1 MNIGL
6 DIDGCLTD
14 IETFH
19 LKYGVP
25 FFEKKF
31 NKSVVNEYGK
41 SRNILG
47 NRKSYNSD
55 SGYYGRRMA
64 VL

>member
-14 IETFH
+14 IEKFH

-31 NKSVVNEYGK
+31 NKSIVNEYGK
-41 SRNILG
+41 SIRQLF
-47 NRKSYNSD
+47 D
-55 SGYYGRRMA
+55 CT
-64 VL
+64 

>member
-41 SRNILG
+41 SIKESKKFNDKLI
-47 NRKSYNSD
+47 RK
-55 SGYYGRRMA
+55 R
-64 VL
+64 

>member
-14 IETFH
+14 IENFH

-31 NKSVVNEYGK
+31 NKSIANEYG
-41 SRNILG
+41 SPFVRYLIVLV
-47 NRKSYNSD
+47 RKKPD
-55 SGYYGRRMA
+55 SG
-64 VL
+64 LSI